1 MWIANGCALTGGI
14 SLRDAAGPARNSE
27 APAGRASSELGAAE
41 LEAAPIPA
49 AVLALDGTIAFV
61 NAAMLAITGDV
72 QSDLLG
78 RSHAALS
85 GGAGF
90 SGLGQALDAVRLGG
104 TWHGE
109 GRCVGRDGSA
119 LAHEVT
125 AWPIH
130 DAAGAVTHMVVMCHD
145 LTERRQSQA
154 RLLLTDRMVS
164 IGTLAAGVA
173 HEINNPLAF
182 VLTNLNYALEA
193 LAEGGTPL
201 AEVRE
206 ALLEV
211 RQGADRVR
219 DIVRDLKTFTRS
231 EDGERRAVD
240 VERVLESSIKMA
252 WNEIRH
258 RAQLV
263 RSFARVPPVVAEEAR
278 LGQVFLNFILNA
290 VQAIPEGDVKGN
302 AITVATRLG
311 SDGRVVIDVRDTGA
325 GIPESVRPHLFEPFF
340 TTKPVGVGTGLG
352 LYICHSIVVSLGG
365 SIEVESA
372 PGKGSCFR
380 VRLPAAQRSERSA
393 AGLARAGG
401 GARRGKVLVVD
412 DEPMI
417 GATLT
422 RILSAHEVVPVHS
435 AREALARIEAGE
447 RFDVILCDLMMP
459 EMNGMD
465 LHAALAKAAPEVVGR
480 MVFLTGG
487 IFTAA
492 ARAFVEQTS
501 APIVEKPFDPAS
513 LREMVAKRVGGG

>member
-1 MWIANGCALTGGI
+1 
-14 SLRDAAGPARNSE
+14 LRDAASTARSSE
-27 APAGRASSELGAAE
+27 APAGVAPPEVAAAA
-41 LEAAPIPA
+41 LEAAPLPV
-49 AVLALDGTIAFV
+49 AVLALDGTIAFA
-61 NAAMLAITGDV
+61 NSAMLAIAGGARDDV
-72 QSDLLG
+72 LG
-78 RSHAALS
+78 RCHAALNEGS
-85 GGAGF
+85 GDSA
-90 SGLGQALDAVRLGG
+90 LGQALDAVRRGG

-109 GRCVGRDGSA
+109 GSWAQRDGSVHV
-119 LAHEVT
+119 HEVI
-125 AWPIH
+125 AWPVR
-130 DAAGAVTHMVVMCHD
+130 DAAGVITHVAVTCRD
-145 LTERRQSQA
+145 LAERRQSQA

-193 LAEGGTPL
+193 LAGGEGGSSL
-201 AEVRE
+201 SEVRE
-206 ALLEV
+206 ALLEA

-219 DIVRDLKTFTRS
+219 DIVRDLRTFTRS
-231 EDGERRAVD
+231 DDGERCPVD

-258 RAQLV
+258 RAELV
-263 RSFARVPPVVAEEAR
+263 RSFAQVPQVVAEEAR

-302 AITVATRLG
+302 AVTVATG
-311 SDGRVVIDVRDTGA
+311 VGDDGRVVIEVRDTGT

-352 LYICHSIVVSLGG
+352 LYICHSIVASLGG

-380 VRLPAAQRSERSA
+380 VRLPAAPRNARGA
-393 AGLARAGG
+393 TGLARGGG
-401 GARRGKVLVVD
+401 GARRGRVLVVD

-417 GATLT
+417 GATLA
-422 RILSAHEVVPVHS
+422 RILSAHEVTSLHS
-435 AREALARIEAGE
+435 AREALTRIEAGE
-447 RFDVILCDLMMP
+447 RFDLVLCDLMMP
-459 EMNGMD
+459 EMSGMD
-465 LHAALAKAAPEVVGR
+465 LHAALAKAAPEMASR

-492 ARAFVEQTS
+492 ARAFVERTS
-501 APIVEKPFDPAS
+501 VPVLEKPFDPAS
-513 LREMVAKRVGGG
+513 LREMVAKRVSGG